1 MTKMAILGKGMQ
13 KPAAPYSLAVEAQ
26 GRRTLHISG
35 QVPVDPQG
43 NLVGKGDARAQTV
56 QVFENIKALVEAAGG
71 TLENIVKLGIFVTD
85 IRFRDTITEVRRH
98 YLKEPFPAAT
108 MVEISKLA
116 SPDWLVEIEA
126 VAVLD

>member
-13 KPAAPYSLAVEAQ
+13 KPAAPYSLAIEAQ

-71 TLENIVKLGIFVTD
+71 GMENVVKIVVFVTD
-85 IRFRDTITEVRRH
+85 IGFRDTISEVRRQ
-98 YLKEPFPAAT
+98 YLKDPFPAAT
-108 MVEISKLA
+108 MVEISRLV

-126 VAVLD
+126 VAVMD

>member
-1 MTKMAILGKGMQ
+1 MTKSAILGKGMQ
-13 KPAAPYSLAVEAQ
+13 PPSAPYSFAVEAQ
-26 GRRTLHISG
+26 GRRTLHVSG

-43 NLVGKGDARAQTV
+43 NLVGKGDIRAQTV
-56 QVFENIKALVEAAGG
+56 QVFENVKALVEAAGG
-71 TLENIVKLGIFVTD
+71 TMDNVVKVGIFVTD
-85 IRFRDTITEVRRH
+85 IRFRDTITEVRRQ

-108 MVEISKLA
+108 MVEISRLV